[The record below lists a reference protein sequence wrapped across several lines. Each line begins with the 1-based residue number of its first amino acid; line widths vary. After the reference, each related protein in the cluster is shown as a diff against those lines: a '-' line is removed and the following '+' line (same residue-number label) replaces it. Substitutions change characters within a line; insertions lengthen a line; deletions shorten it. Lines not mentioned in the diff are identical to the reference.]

1 MLRIGGS
8 AATQSSYRRKR
19 RYRRFSKSEI
29 TTFVSFV
36 AFCKNS
42 LRCIH
47 LSFYRRKRSQG
58 RACIPTERKF
68 KLRFP
73 PPEFFTEGNEGNES
87 FRGRPRTESSLSS
100 VQTAFPSPRGIFTEG
115 SEANEGPQQE
125 TIFVLF
131 VVFCLKSSAENL
143 FFTEGNEGTEGRSI
157 QAKYNLCSLRYLLF
171 KLLPPPGEF
180 LQKEAKQM
188 KVPSK
193 RQSLFSW
200 LSSV

>member
-8 AATQSSYRRKR
+8 AATQSSCRRKR

-58 RACIPTERKF
+58 RACISTERKF

-73 PPEFFTEGNEGNES
+73 
-87 FRGRPRTESSLSS
+87 
-100 VQTAFPSPRGIFTEG
+100 PRGIFTEG

-131 VVFCLKSSAENL
+131 VIFCSNC
-143 FFTEGNEGTEGRSI
+143 F
-157 QAKYNLCSLRYLLF
+157 
-171 KLLPPPGEF
+171 LPPGNF
-180 LQKEAKQM
+180 YRR
-188 KVPSK
+188 K
-193 RQSLFSW
+193 RRK
-200 LSSV
+200 